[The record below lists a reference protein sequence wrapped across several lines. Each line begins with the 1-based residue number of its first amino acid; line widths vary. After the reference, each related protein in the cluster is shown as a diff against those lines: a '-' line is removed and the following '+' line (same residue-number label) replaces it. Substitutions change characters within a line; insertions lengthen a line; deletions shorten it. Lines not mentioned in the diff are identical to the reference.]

1 MLKTF
6 RSLGPYLKKY
16 SGFYILGILALLG
29 TAGGQILIPQFI
41 RRAIDLIA
49 TGSFTAGGV
58 LTIMG
63 GMIGV
68 AAGIAVCRY
77 GWRISIQNASRK
89 IEAELRE
96 DYFNRLLTLS
106 SSFFGEHKTGD
117 LMARA
122 TNDIQAV
129 RMATSMALVA
139 AFDGFFMTVS
149 ILILLFIKYPRL
161 TLLTIIPLPIITI
174 LILGFGSVIGDR
186 FKKVQEGFS
195 KLSDQAQEVFSGIRV
210 VKSFVKEKYFLRK
223 FAAANEDYQV
233 RNLQL
238 VRLWGIFFPL
248 VTFLSGITTIVLLR
262 VGGGMVMTGEISP
275 GDFVAVLAYLKMLIW
290 PMLGAGF
297 TVNLLQRGA
306 ASLGRI
312 NNVLHANPDIESP
325 EEGYPEPADGDIA
338 IRNLT
343 YAYPGIENPVLKDI
357 SFTIARGSILGI
369 LGRTGC
375 GKSTLLKLL
384 PRILNPPAGTVFL
397 DGRDVLEY
405 DLAALRRT
413 FGSVPQDSFLFSMS
427 LKDNIGFGL
436 EDKNEEVINRVAEVS
451 TINRDAK
458 DFYAGFAT
466 MVGERGITLS
476 GGQKQRVA
484 ISRALAVEAN
494 ILVFDDALSA
504 VDTETEE
511 KILKELLEYRK
522 GKTSIIVSHR
532 VSTLSSADRIIVLDE
547 GRIVQ
552 EGTHEELMCVEGF
565 YQEVYTLQSFDMQNG
580 IPGCVEPPGET
591 DED

>member
-1 MLKTF
+1 MLKVF
-6 RSLGPYLKKY
+6 RSLGPYIKKY
-16 SGFYILGILALLG
+16 AGLYVLGILALLG
-29 TAGGQILIPQFI
+29 TAVGQIIVPQFI
-41 RRAIDLIA
+41 RKAVDLIA
-49 TGSFTAGGV
+49 AGTFTASGV
-58 LTIMG
+58 LSIVG
-63 GMIGV
+63 GMVGV
-68 AAGIAVCRY
+68 AAGISLCRY
-77 GWRISIQNASRK
+77 GWRIFIQNASRR

-96 DYFNRLLTLS
+96 DYFARLLTLS
-106 SSFFGEHKTGD
+106 SSFFGKHKTGD

-122 TNDIQAV
+122 TNDMHAV

-139 AFDGFFMTVS
+139 AFDGIFMTLS
-149 ILILLFIKYPRL
+149 ILILLFSKYPRL
-161 TLLTIIPLPIITI
+161 TLFTIIPLPIITI
-174 LILGFGSVIGDR
+174 LILGFGSVIGER
-186 FKKVQEGFS
+186 FKRVQEGFS
-195 KLSDQAQEVFSGIRV
+195 NLSDQAQEVFSGIRV

-223 FAAANEDYQV
+223 FAVSNEDYQV

-248 VTFLSGITTIVLLR
+248 VSFLSGITTIVLLR

-275 GDFVAVLAYLKMLIW
+275 GDFVAVLAYLEMLIW

-312 NNVLHANPDIESP
+312 NEVLYAQPDIMSP
-325 EEGYPEPADGDIA
+325 PEGRTDPAIGEISV
-338 IRNLT
+338 RNLT
-343 YAYPGIENPVLKDI
+343 YSFPGMDNPVLKDI
-357 SFTIARGSILGI
+357 SFQVSRGFILGI

-375 GKSTLLKLL
+375 GKSTLLNLL
-384 PRILNPPAGTVFL
+384 PRILNPPPGTVLL

-405 DLAALRRT
+405 DLSVLRRS
-413 FGSVPQDSFLFSMS
+413 FGFVPQDSFLFSMS

-436 EDKNEEVINRVAEVS
+436 DEKNEDVISRVAEVS
-451 TINRDAK
+451 TINRDAR
-458 DFYAGFAT
+458 DFYDGFAT

-484 ISRALAVEAN
+484 ISRALASEAN

-565 YQEVYTLQSFDMQNG
+565 YREVYTLQSFDVKNG
-580 IPGCVEPPGET
+580 IPGCVERPGKT
-591 DED
+591 GKD